1 MFGGGGS
8 SWGRGSSGSGAPPLF
23 KATCSECGDSC
34 EVPFRPSGDKPVYCR
49 QCFRKDD
56 SHDTATGGRF
66 GGRSSAGGGRSSFD
80 DRPSYKAVCD
90 GCGDSCEVPFRPSG
104 DKPVYCRQC
113 FGKDGASV
121 KRGGSTEIE
130 QMRAELKAMNAKL
143 DAVLKAVTPPPVVK
157 EVPLVVPE
165 EKVSKPKKT
174 AALKAEA
181 PKKTTKT
188 KAVPKKKKED

>member
-1 MFGGGGS
+1 
-8 SWGRGSSGSGAPPLF
+8 
-23 KATCSECGDSC
+23 
-34 EVPFRPSGDKPVYCR
+34 
-49 QCFRKDD
+49 
-56 SHDTATGGRF
+56 
-66 GGRSSAGGGRSSFD
+66 
-80 DRPSYKAVCD
+80 
-90 GCGDSCEVPFRPSG
+90 EVPFRPSG